1 MVVQSLNSK
10 LDLAS
15 ELCFHPDAPYH
26 ISDETSMWELSRWQH
41 PRIIPIN
48 HCAAYYYCLAR
59 GIILIIATSPQGTR
73 YSPITWPYVYWLW
86 TDKHETPT
94 VSYGFFVPNRA
105 SKACFPKVCCH
116 DLSLDEIPLGS
127 SDSFLGGFKTWDNSG
142 DPFGPS
148 KQNELFGFWM
158 CQDLFSLWT
167 RSIRD
172 SKSRVLLVHPFEEVP
187 FSVSSSQRRGG
198 LE

>member
-15 ELCFHPDAPYH
+15 ELFFHPDAPYH

-59 GIILIIATSPQGTR
+59 DIILIIATSPQGTR

-86 TDKHETPT
+86 TDKHLSRDSDLQDETPILSKRFHFRSLQAKGGVALNSWRVAT
-94 VSYGFFVPNRA
+94 GYAKIPWKKNKFWTIYVCMQCRYA
-105 SKACFPKVCCH
+105 SHRLPMVTG
-116 DLSLDEIPLGS
+116 IYTG
-127 SDSFLGGFKTWDNSG
+127 KTW
-142 DPFGPS
+142 
-148 KQNELFGFWM
+148 
-158 CQDLFSLWT
+158 
-167 RSIRD
+167 I
-172 SKSRVLLVHPFEEVP
+172 
-187 FSVSSSQRRGG
+187 VSARA
-198 LE
+198 E